1 MCAAAVSVGGVI
13 MRGNSMSAKQHFE
26 LLAQY
31 NQWMNASLYRAAATL
46 SPEERNQSRGAFF
59 GSILGTLNHILV
71 ADITWLTRIRAQYGS
86 VGALH
91 ALATFPVPSALNQ
104 ILFENFDDLAR
115 VRAALDQVIVQ
126 FIADVTDDML
136 DGALQ
141 YRNMKGDRMSKK
153 LSSIL
158 LHYFNH
164 QTHHRG
170 QVTALLSQAGV
181 DYGVTDLVVLVPDL
195 E

>member
-1 MCAAAVSVGGVI
+1 
-13 MRGNSMSAKQHFE
+13 MSAKQHFE

-31 NQWMNASLYRAAATL
+31 NQWINASLYHAVATL
-46 SPEERNQSRGAFF
+46 SPEERNKSRGAFF

-71 ADITWLTRIRAQYGS
+71 ADITWLNRIRAQYHS
-86 VGALH
+86 IEALQS
-91 ALATFPVPSALNQ
+91 LATFPVPGALNQ
-104 ILFENFDDLAR
+104 ILFEDFDDLASVR
-115 VRAALDQVIVQ
+115 VALDQVIVQ
-126 FIADVTDDML
+126 FIAEATDDML

-141 YRNMKGDRMSKK
+141 YRNMKGDRMRKK
-153 LSSIL
+153 LSLVL

-195 E
+195 D